1 MIMKDIRELTNGMW
15 SRKNVLLPNV
25 WVHEIDDRQQRNT
38 FKLSLVYDGKEEIT
52 KDFMTSIY
60 AAYYSALVTK
70 GVDFDD
76 PSYNEYYVSIKS
88 LYITCGIGLSY
99 VSQNDIMN
107 PSSNILQSF
116 VRHYYTVPTNVKE
129 IPKSIANNAYTLP
142 RESFEFIN
150 SRIITSLLAQQ
161 KIPGKIKIHF
171 NMVKKG
177 ILNVD
182 LPNIGRCDIQYELPQ
197 HSLSIRTNPN
207 NFRVEGY
214 VMSTENNPI
223 LLTPPS
229 DKEGWFINKDDSLG
243 GIDILNKIM
252 YELAKR
258 MKLNKLELSVVGLT
272 RNAFKYTHG
281 E

>member
-1 MIMKDIRELTNGMW
+1 
-15 SRKNVLLPNV
+15 
-25 WVHEIDDRQQRNT
+25 
-38 FKLSLVYDGKEEIT
+38 
-52 KDFMTSIY
+52 
-60 AAYYSALVTK
+60 
-70 GVDFDD
+70 
-76 PSYNEYYVSIKS
+76 
-88 LYITCGIGLSY
+88 
-99 VSQNDIMN
+99 
-107 PSSNILQSF
+107 
-116 VRHYYTVPTNVKE
+116 VKE

-182 LPNIGRCDIQYELPQ
+182 LPNIGRCDIHYELPQ

-272 RNAFKYTHG
+272 RNSFKYTHG